1 MAQRMSLEA
10 FNITNFREHPTE
22 EQWLVFRFTTREQ
35 ALEFE
40 AELRAAGLRHE
51 RDEQGGPPF
60 LVAARKADREQV
72 VRLNYLVLGRHR
84 EPFIANKAL
93 RWALIL
99 FLGLLLALIVIGAM
113 QGGRA

>member
-1 MAQRMSLEA
+1 MSLES
-10 FNITNFREHPTE
+10 FNITNFREHPNE
-22 EQWLVFRFTTREQ
+22 EQWLVFRFPTAGQ

-51 RDEQGGPPF
+51 RDEHGGPPY
-60 LVAARKADREQV
+60 LVAARKADREKA

-99 FLGLLLALIVIGAM
+99 LLGLLLGLIVIGAIL
-113 QGGRA
+113 GGRA